1 MNNLIKG
8 TEVLITY
15 ITDTK
20 LDWIS
25 WKILGKVND
34 TLYTLIDNRE
44 NIYWFVN
51 IKDIKIV

>member
-15 ITDTK
+15 ISDKK
-20 LDWIS
+20 LDWIT
-25 WKILGKVND
+25 WKILGKVNN
-34 TLYTLIDNRE
+34 TLYTIIDNYSG
-44 NIYWFVN
+44 IYWFVD

>member
-1 MNNLIKG
+1 MGNLIKG

-15 ITDTK
+15 ISDKK

-34 TLYTLIDNRE
+34 TLYTLIDNRD
-44 NIYWFVN
+44 NIYWFVD
-51 IKDIKIV
+51 IKDIKIL

>member
-1 MNNLIKG
+1 MSDLTKG

-15 ITDTK
+15 ISDKK

-34 TLYTLIDNRE
+34 TLYTIIDNRD
-44 NIYWFVN
+44 NIYWFVD
-51 IKDIKIV
+51 IKDIKTV

>member
-1 MNNLIKG
+1 MIKG

-15 ITDTK
+15 ISNTK

-34 TLYTLIDNRE
+34 TLYTLIDNRS
-44 NIYWFVN
+44 NIYWFVDV
-51 IKDIKIV
+51 KDIKLV

>member
-15 ITDTK
+15 ISDTK

-34 TLYTLIDNRE
+34 TLYTLIDNRS
-44 NIYWFVN
+44 NIYWFVDIN
-51 IKDIKIV
+51 DIKII

>member
-1 MNNLIKG
+1 MSDLIKG

-15 ITDTK
+15 ISDKK

-25 WKILGKVND
+25 WKILVKVND
-34 TLYTLIDNRE
+34 TLYTLIDNRD
-44 NIYWFVN
+44 NIYWFVD